1 MTNMRDWISRGFNS
15 SVLQRNRYNWV
26 DYLRGIVII
35 LVVYHHTYL
44 GIERSGVNVPAAV
57 GDANMVFYSFRMP
70 LFFIISGIF
79 TCVSLQSKSVRS
91 IVWSKFNLLLY
102 PYIVWSFLQISLQI
116 ILSDYTNAE
125 RTYADYL
132 YIFYQ
137 PKQLDQFWYL
147 PALFN
152 ATIVYLFLKTILKPK
167 IGTHLL
173 IGLVLYVLSPFL
185 IDISMISN
193 WMRFYLFFVIGEA
206 VSIIIVNKHF
216 QEKLMKPVVVGIF
229 ILVFSF
235 AQYYYLNDNVGV
247 KAMEISIETFA
258 GDYTAYWINEVNFL
272 FTSLIGCATLVIIAF
287 ILQRWGRLK
296 WLRIVGYHSLYIYI
310 IHVLVVAVVR
320 VLFTNTFGEQNYL
333 PILITAI
340 FFGVVVPILF
350 YNFLGKKY
358 LWFLFSTRR
367 PLPIKG
373 ISTAGPIE
381 ATVPLPHAPLQQGS
395 NINNNT

>member
-1 MTNMRDWISRGFNS
+1 MKNMRDWISKSFNF

-44 GIERSGVNVPAAV
+44 GIERSGVDVPAAV
-57 GDANMVFYSFRMP
+57 GEANMVFYSFRMP

-79 TCVSLQSKSVRS
+79 TFFSLQSKSVRS
-91 IVWSKFNLLLY
+91 IVWSKFNILFY

-116 ILSDYTNAE
+116 ILSEYTNAA

-152 ATIVYLFLKTILKPK
+152 STIVYVFIKTRLKPT
-167 IGTHLL
+167 IGVHLL
-173 IGLVLYVLSPFL
+173 IGLGLYLWSPFL
-185 IDISMISN
+185 VDISMISN

-206 VSIIIVNKHF
+206 VSTAITNKRL
-216 QEKLMKPVVVGIF
+216 QEKLMKPPIVGIF
-229 ILVFSF
+229 LLVFSI
-235 AQYYYLNDNVGV
+235 AQYFYLHDNVGV
-247 KAMEISIETFA
+247 KAMEISMENFG
-258 GDYTAYWINEVNFL
+258 GDYTAYWINEANFL

-287 ILQRWGRLK
+287 ILQRWDRLK
-296 WLRIVGYHSLYIYI
+296 WLRVVGYHSLYIYI

-320 VLFTNTFGEQNYL
+320 IIFTKTFKVEYYL
-333 PILITAI
+333 PILLMAI
-340 FFGVVVPILF
+340 LFGVITPIIF
-350 YNFLGKKY
+350 YNLLGKKY

-367 PLPIKG
+367 PVREKA
-373 ISTAGPIE
+373 ISGQNLIE
-381 ATVPLPHAPLQQGS
+381 TTVPLPQTQLKPG
-395 NINNNT
+395 INNN